1 MLVIPNEFI
10 DCWSHCHHLQQKPW
24 WQEVESWTSKCCYSK
39 FQMNLI
45 IPFCDILSKA
55 FLYWN
60 FLCGIQTHEQRY
72 LSFLAVLLESWAIS
86 ILLQSVEHLGLEELE
101 VILWTKGT
109 VKGQTI
115 NKKVRNWKEKLNF
128 FITSSWPESCFLPLL
143 PHPQTSMTS
152 FYFLLAKVA
161 AELLIGLNVS

>member
-10 DCWSHCHHLQQKPW
+10 DCWSQCHHLQQKPW

-115 NKKVRNWKEKLNF
+115 NKKVRNWKAKLKAVGLKAVF
-128 FITSSWPESCFLPLL
+128 SHYSHTLRLQWLLFISFWLKWQQSC
-143 PHPQTSMTS
+143 
-152 FYFLLAKVA
+152 
-161 AELLIGLNVS
+161 